1 MYVLYTVK
9 NSMGPMIDGTRHVM
23 PCWPEPLLRHTW
35 ALPPRKHPPDGLKFR
50 EVGSGIVAGL

>member
-1 MYVLYTVK
+1 
-9 NSMGPMIDGTRHVM
+9 MIDGTRHVM

-35 ALPPRKHPPDGLKFR
+35 ALPPPRHPPDDLKFR